1 MCSRFAVAVLALVL
15 LSLSHAIGTR
25 AQDSEIDCDSFVK
38 NADGSWTVVQKVYIP
53 VQKVR
58 VREGTV
64 FRPGETFLGDDMA
77 VRLNKACP
85 NKAVTPAESTE
96 PAPETQGLQ
105 QTQSAQRPYVSLSKY
120 GDANGN
126 VDIRRLSCG
135 HLNQASPSEIDLLLA
150 WYSGWYN
157 GFARGHGINL
167 PQVRSAMHSVAN
179 YCKSN
184 PNQNLM
190 QVMARMLR

>member
-1 MCSRFAVAVLALVL
+1 MCSRLALAVLALTL
-15 LSLSHAIGTR
+15 PTLGLAIAR
-25 AQDSEIDCDSFVK
+25 AQDSEIDCDSFMK

-64 FRPGETFLGDDMA
+64 FRPGETFLGDDMV
-77 VRLNKACP
+77 VRLDRACP
-85 NKAVTPAESTE
+85 TKAVTPAESSE
-96 PAPETQGLQ
+96 ASPQMQGQ
-105 QTQSAQRPYVSLSKY
+105 AGAQSAQQPYVSLSKY

-126 VDIRRLSCG
+126 VDIRHLSCS
-135 HLNQASPSEIDLLLA
+135 HLDQASPSEIDLLLA

-157 GFARGHGINL
+157 GVAKGHGINL
-167 PQVRSAMHSVAN
+167 PQVRYAMRSVAD

-184 PNQNLM
+184 PEKNLV
-190 QVMARMLR
+190 QVMELMLK